1 MQAPAP
7 PPPRI
12 VDGGP
17 AYTVRRILDSRPR
30 GRGTQYLVD
39 WEGYGPEER
48 SWVPGRFILDPT
60 LIQDY
65 RRRVSSAPEV
75 DNNEKN
81 RFQRGPRTDKNED
94 RELQDRKPERGDL
107 IEIFRD
113 GYQHWAIYVGVGYVI
128 HVVSDSEHADTGA
141 SKKSKKDGNV
151 TVKKEKLQ
159 DVVGNDEYRI
169 NNHLDEKYNPLPIE
183 EILQEAEHFVGREF
197 PYDLLLRNYA
207 PRIQLIT
214 SDLKDCS
221 LSAVPVMSGAESWTF
236 IWWRRAAGVMV
247 YL

>member
-1 MQAPAP
+1 
-7 PPPRI
+7 
-12 VDGGP
+12 
-17 AYTVRRILDSRPR
+17 
-30 GRGTQYLVD
+30 
-39 WEGYGPEER
+39 
-48 SWVPGRFILDPT
+48 
-60 LIQDY
+60 
-65 RRRVSSAPEV
+65 
-75 DNNEKN
+75 
-81 RFQRGPRTDKNED
+81 
-94 RELQDRKPERGDL
+94 DRKPERGDL

-197 PYDLLLRNYA
+197 PYDLLLRNCEHLATLLRYGS
-207 PRIQLIT
+207 QVKSSHL
-214 SDLKDCS
+214 
-221 LSAVPVMSGAESWTF
+221 
-236 IWWRRAAGVMV
+236 
-247 YL
+247 YLYTAFNNTEL